1 MSDKQYHD
9 FFSLYVVVVF
19 FPKDYSGSGKEASMN
34 QKQIG
39 LFLKELRKQKG
50 LTQGQL
56 AEMLGVS
63 DRSVSRWENG
73 NNMPDL
79 SILVFGN
86 SFFFKKHIRCFF
98 RSAALFP

>member
-39 LFLKELRKQKG
+39 LFLKELRIIIKQKLYNFLMNIFIG
-50 LTQGQL
+50 F
-56 AEMLGVS
+56 
-63 DRSVSRWENG
+63 
-73 NNMPDL
+73 NM
-79 SILVFGN
+79 
-86 SFFFKKHIRCFF
+86 
-98 RSAALFP
+98 